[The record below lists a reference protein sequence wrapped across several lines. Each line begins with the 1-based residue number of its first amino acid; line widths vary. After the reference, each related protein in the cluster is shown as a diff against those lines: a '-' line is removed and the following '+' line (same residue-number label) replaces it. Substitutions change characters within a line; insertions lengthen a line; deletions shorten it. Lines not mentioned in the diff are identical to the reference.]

1 MLLELCGVGTTRP
14 GVLALVRD
22 VTHPGVIVRS
32 LDRDV
37 THPGVIVRSLDR
49 DVACTGVML

>member
-1 MLLELCGVGTTRP
+1 MLLALCGVGATRP

-49 DVACTGVML
+49 DVACTGAML